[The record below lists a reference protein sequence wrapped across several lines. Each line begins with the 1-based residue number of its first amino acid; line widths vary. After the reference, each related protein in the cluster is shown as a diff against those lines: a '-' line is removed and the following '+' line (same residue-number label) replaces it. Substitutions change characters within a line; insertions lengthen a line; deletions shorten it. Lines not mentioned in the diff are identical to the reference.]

1 MGGRGSAS
9 AISGTPVA
17 KGAARIFYN
26 ASKKSDALRG
36 SGTVKKDV
44 KLEKTA
50 QRGNIEFIDSVKDK
64 KEAKRISE
72 YYRDRL
78 NETKRKIA
86 KLGSADALYKNQR
99 LAKEYRNLLTASNKA
114 QDKMHEFNQ
123 KIEKGDTSAMHDA
136 SRTTTTYDRARKRR
150 MKNFDAWFNAGR

>member
-9 AISGTPVA
+9 EISGTPVA

-50 QRGNIEFIDSVKDK
+50 QSGNIEFIDSVKDK
-64 KEAKRISE
+64 KEAKRIHVL
-72 YYRDRL
+72 D
-78 NETKRKIA
+78 
-86 KLGSADALYKNQR
+86 
-99 LAKEYRNLLTASNKA
+99 
-114 QDKMHEFNQ
+114 
-123 KIEKGDTSAMHDA
+123 
-136 SRTTTTYDRARKRR
+136 
-150 MKNFDAWFNAGR
+150 